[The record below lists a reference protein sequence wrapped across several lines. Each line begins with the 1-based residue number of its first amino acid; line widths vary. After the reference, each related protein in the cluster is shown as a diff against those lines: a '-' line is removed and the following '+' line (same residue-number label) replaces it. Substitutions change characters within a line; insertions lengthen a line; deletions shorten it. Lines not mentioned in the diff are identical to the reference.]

1 MREIESSLTI
11 TYTANTVFDS
21 FEPAELVT
29 PVEQDDT
36 LTIRDTMVC
45 VLSKNVTGM
54 SPCAED
60 MNLKIEADTRYTG
73 SR

>member
-1 MREIESSLTI
+1 M

-21 FEPAELVT
+21 LELAGLVT

-36 LTIRDTMVC
+36 LTTRDTMVC

-54 SPCAED
+54 SPCAKD
-60 MNLKIEADTRYTG
+60 MNLRTGADTEYTG